1 MVKDV
6 MDEAATSTWLS
17 DVLDARDPRK
27 AIGVPEV
34 APSTCLYAQTGGVY
48 IAAVFIIKVSLSITN
63 SEVDGYH
70 PAFRN
75 CMGVRLISTCEP
87 KLDLTGHARV

>member
-1 MVKDV
+1 MGKDV

-34 APSTCLYAQTGGVY
+34 ARL
-48 IAAVFIIKVSLSITN
+48 AAVRRENL
-63 SEVDGYH
+63 H
-70 PAFRN
+70 
-75 CMGVRLISTCEP
+75 
-87 KLDLTGHARV
+87 